1 MQTVTATA
9 MMQKRALRWR
19 RQGLPVALVP
29 TMGFL
34 HPGHLSLIERARREA
49 GRRGLVVVSI
59 YVNPT
64 QFGPREDFNRYPRD
78 LKRDL
83 RLCRQ
88 AGADFVF
95 APSNAEMYAG
105 GGSGEE
111 SSTSVVEESVTIGM
125 EGDSRPT
132 HFRGVATVVA
142 KLFHLVLPTVAVF
155 GEKDY
160 QQAALIRRMV
170 RDLFFPLEVLVA
182 PTRREPDGLAMS
194 SRNVYL
200 SETQRREAAVLFR
213 ALERTRA
220 RVADRPV
227 SAPKLKSQVKAFIEG
242 TTSGRLDY
250 AEFFDSETLRP
261 VRMVRPG
268 ARMALAVFFGK
279 TRLIDNGPL

>member
-1 MQTVTATA
+1 
-9 MMQKRALRWR
+9 
-19 RQGLPVALVP
+19 
-29 TMGFL
+29 
-34 HPGHLSLIERARREA
+34 
-49 GRRGLVVVSI
+49 
-59 YVNPT
+59 
-64 QFGPREDFNRYPRD
+64 
-78 LKRDL
+78 
-83 RLCRQ
+83 
-88 AGADFVF
+88 
-95 APSNAEMYAG
+95 
-105 GGSGEE
+105 
-111 SSTSVVEESVTIGM
+111 
-125 EGDSRPT
+125 
-132 HFRGVATVVA
+132 VATVVA